1 MEVTIDF
8 LAQAIKNKPTDG
20 SDCKTLAEAQKEL
33 GRLRRVTG
41 KVVKVFRNSKGVHP
55 QSGAAVPPA
64 PQYPKQDEG
73 KKKTSSIVAHNDVAP
88 ILQDIE
94 KKHGEEKRPR
104 PRSKRNALTIDHSF
118 KVYKK
123 TTVEKSSEDRA
134 LIKSSIKKSSLFND
148 FSDLEGFIDVFTPK
162 SFEEGT
168 AIVRQGETGDS
179 FYVVHSGALDIFV
192 NMGDGRKK
200 TETQVGVP
208 YRRGGAFGELALLY
222 DVPQASTIRA
232 SEDSALW
239 EITRM
244 AFRGLRLQIEQKAHK
259 MKLKQLES
267 VKIGKHMMSE
277 IMDLSQLESMAMA
290 AQYQKFEAG
299 AIIVKEGEI
308 GNTFYMITKGEVG
321 VYKKTEG
328 GNKKINTLGVSSFFG
343 EKGFFQV
350 IHVVKEGEI
359 GNTFYMITKGEV
371 DVYKKSHGNNKIASL
386 GVSSFFGEKALLSYD
401 TRQATCIAATNV
413 ECLTLCRDDFVRMLG
428 NLDDVIAG
436 KKTNILN
443 RSVKMTPSFFMKQD
457 TYLSLSDLKFRRV
470 LGEGAFGKVNLVKSK
485 IDGKLFALK
494 AQSKAHVIEKGSKE
508 KLITE
513 YRIMSELSHPTIVEC
528 YQVFQDR
535 KYIFF
540 LMGLLPGGE
549 VLDLLYKHEKFP
561 ESWTRFYGATIVL
574 FFEYIHEQKIAYR
587 DLKPENL
594 VLDENGYCRVVDLGL
609 TKSCNNGKTWT
620 MCGTPDYLAPEII
633 TGKGHDWG
641 VDYWAFGVLLYEL
654 CYGMPPF
661 HDANPMNTAQNVMN
675 GSYSIPPHFSRL
687 LVDLVSQLLTYQ
699 SKRLGGQK
707 AGLETV
713 NCLALARD
721 DFVLMLGNMEDLLSG
736 QRIPTRKESIVMTQ
750 TSFRKDQTYIKL
762 SLNDLNI
769 KGVLGNGEFGKV
781 NLVKCQ
787 LSGKLYA
794 LKVQSKAHIVE
805 RECEDKLVM
814 EFQAMSFLNHPF
826 IESASKHFNFQAFQ
840 DKKYIYF
847 LMGLLPGG
855 EVLDLLHEYENF
867 PESWV
872 RFYSATIVLV
882 FEYIHEQKIAYR
894 DLKPEN
900 LVLDEYGYCR
910 VVDLGLAKR
919 CNNGKTWT
927 LCGTP
932 DYLAPEVFRG
942 KGHDWGVDYWA
953 LGVLIY
959 ELCYGLPPFYDEN
972 RIKTAKKVIK
982 RQFWIPPHFTHQLV
996 DIVSRLLTD
1005 QSKRLGRTRNGVSG
1019 IKKHAWFAGFDW
1031 QALLDHEMK
1040 APWVPDLG
1048 NLELLASK
1056 EDENWDAPDSEWQ
1069 PNLDM
1074 ESNRAS
1080 WMMGNSV

>member
-134 LIKSSIKKSSLFND
+134 LIKSSINKSSLFND

-168 AIVRQGETGDS
+168 AVVRQGETGDS

-308 GNTFYMITKGEVG
+308 GNTFYMITKGEV
-321 VYKKTEG
+321 
-328 GNKKINTLGVSSFFG
+328 
-343 EKGFFQV
+343 
-350 IHVVKEGEI
+350 
-359 GNTFYMITKGEV
+359 

-401 TRQATCIAATNV
+401 TRQATCIAATN
-413 ECLTLCRDDFVRMLG
+413 
-428 NLDDVIAG
+428 
-436 KKTNILN
+436 
-443 RSVKMTPSFFMKQD
+443 
-457 TYLSLSDLKFRRV
+457 
-470 LGEGAFGKVNLVKSK
+470 
-485 IDGKLFALK
+485 
-494 AQSKAHVIEKGSKE
+494 
-508 KLITE
+508 
-513 YRIMSELSHPTIVEC
+513 
-528 YQVFQDR
+528 
-535 KYIFF
+535 
-540 LMGLLPGGE
+540 
-549 VLDLLYKHEKFP
+549 
-561 ESWTRFYGATIVL
+561 
-574 FFEYIHEQKIAYR
+574 
-587 DLKPENL
+587 
-594 VLDENGYCRVVDLGL
+594 
-609 TKSCNNGKTWT
+609 
-620 MCGTPDYLAPEII
+620 
-633 TGKGHDWG
+633 
-641 VDYWAFGVLLYEL
+641 
-654 CYGMPPF
+654 
-661 HDANPMNTAQNVMN
+661 
-675 GSYSIPPHFSRL
+675 
-687 LVDLVSQLLTYQ
+687 
-699 SKRLGGQK
+699 
-707 AGLETV
+707 V

-826 IESASKHFNFQAFQ
+826 IVECFQAFQ

-910 VVDLGLAKR
+910 VVDLGLTKR

-927 LCGTP
+927 MCGTP
-932 DYLAPEVFRG
+932 DYLAPEIITG

-1080 WMMGNSV
+1080 WMMGNSVTTVKKDGNVLSAKKAASKLKKLAKMF